1 MPDKLETIR
10 RKLRFRSLRRGTK
23 ESDLVI
29 GGFAEEHLD
38 KLTEEQLGW
47 VEALLDE
54 NDQDVLSWV
63 IEMSRPP
70 ATHDTNVLHLMKNFK
85 KNIKPIV

>member
-1 MPDKLETIR
+1 MPDKLENVR

-29 GGFAEEHLD
+29 GGFAETHLGD
-38 KLTEEQLGW
+38 LDAGQLADF
-47 VEALLDE
+47 EALLDE

-63 IEMSRPP
+63 IDMKPP
-70 ATHDTNVLHLMKNFK
+70 PPDFDTSVLKMLQNFK
-85 KNIKPIV
+85 KNI

>member
-1 MPDKLETIR
+1 MPDKLDNIR

-29 GGFAEEHLD
+29 GGFAEAHLRD
-38 KLTEEQLGW
+38 LDEAQLADF
-47 VEALLDE
+47 EALLDQ

-63 IEMSRPP
+63 IDMKPPP
-70 ATHDTNVLHLMKNFK
+70 AAFDTPVLKMLQNFK
-85 KNIKPIV
+85 KKL

>member
-1 MPDKLETIR
+1 MPDTLENIR

-29 GGFAEEHLD
+29 GGFANAHLRELDQRQLEHF
-38 KLTEEQLGW
+38 
-47 VEALLDE
+47 EALLDE

-63 IEMSRPP
+63 MEMTPP
-70 ATHDTNVLHLMKNFK
+70 PTAFDTDVLVLLQNFK
-85 KNIKPIV
+85 KKI

>member
-1 MPDKLETIR
+1 MPDMLENIR

-29 GGFAEEHLD
+29 GGFANAHLQD
-38 KLTEEQLGW
+38 LDEEQLAQF
-47 VEALLDE
+47 EALLDE

-63 IEMSRPP
+63 MDMMPPP
-70 ATHDTNVLHLMKNFK
+70 AEFDTGVLELLRTFK
-85 KNIKPIV
+85 KKI

>member
-1 MPDKLETIR
+1 MPDRLETIR

-38 KLTEEQLGW
+38 LLTEKQL
-47 VEALLDE
+47 VSFEALLDE

-63 IEMSRPP
+63 IEMTPP
-70 ATHDTNVLHLMKNFK
+70 PPTHDTDVLKLIKYFK
-85 KNIKPIV
+85 KQLKPIV

>member
-1 MPDKLETIR
+1 MGAGMSDELETIR

-29 GGFAEEHLD
+29 GGFADRYLHVLNKDQLRQFEE
-38 KLTEEQLGW
+38 
-47 VEALLDE
+47 LLDE

-63 IEMSRPP
+63 IDMTPPPDRFNGEVLEMIR
-70 ATHDTNVLHLMKNFK
+70 NFK
-85 KNIKPIV
+85 KKL

>member
-1 MPDKLETIR
+1 MPDTIENIR

-29 GGFAEEHLD
+29 GGFANAHLPD
-38 KLTEEQLGW
+38 LDEQQLEQF
-47 VEALLDE
+47 EALLDE

-63 IEMSRPP
+63 MEMTPP
-70 ATHDTNVLHLMKNFK
+70 PSEFDTGVLELLRTFK
-85 KNIKPIV
+85 KKI

>member
-1 MPDKLETIR
+1 MPDRLETIR

-29 GGFAEEHLD
+29 GGFAEAHLHT
-38 KLTEEQLGW
+38 LTEDQLASF
-47 VEALLDE
+47 EALLDE

-63 IEMSRPP
+63 IGMTSPP
-70 ATHDTNVLHLMKNFK
+70 AAHDTDVLAMVRTFKNSL
-85 KNIKPIV
+85 

>member
-1 MPDKLETIR
+1 MSDELETIR

-29 GGFAEEHLD
+29 GGFADLHLQD
-38 KLTEEQLGW
+38 LSKEQLRQF
-47 VEALLDE
+47 EELLDE

-63 IEMSRPP
+63 IDMTPP
-70 ATHDTNVLHLMKNFK
+70 PDRFDGEVLKLIQEFK
-85 KNIKPIV
+85 KNLQ